1 VKYVCIFEKDNEE
14 IKESHKKEIEILREY
29 HLFHEEDLESIKKE
43 IEEIQKSIKTCTE
56 KTDFVDKELVRFR
69 NEMMQ
74 YMNLYFSHL
83 NAKINTGINSV
94 REETMT
100 SIQKESLTPPKEN
113 VEMKKEDND
122 AD

>member
-1 VKYVCIFEKDNEE
+1 M
-14 IKESHKKEIEILREY
+14 
-29 HLFHEEDLESIKKE
+29 
-43 IEEIQKSIKTCTE
+43 
-56 KTDFVDKELVRFR
+56 RFR